1 MERLIVGSS
10 PIHWGSANA
19 AMDGHQCKGNWAT
32 SLLKN
37 MFEQFA
43 FDQMTML
50 RTTLCV
56 KLPPA
61 TIAGYER

>member
-1 MERLIVGSS
+1 MVGSS
-10 PIHWGSANA
+10 PIHWGSAKA
-19 AMDGHQCKGNWAT
+19 AMDAHQCKGNWAT

-50 RTTLCV
+50 RPALCV
-56 KLPPA
+56 KLPPE